1 VLETIGWRHGPIR
14 INFDGY
20 THLAENNSTCCVGAR
35 PVKTSDNAASITAAA
50 ASASYAETMSYDAL
64 NHLTNANWSPAPAQT
79 LPTITAVTFNYQYDA
94 TNRRISQ
101 MVTDTSWWNYPTTAG
116 SIGYTANHLNQY
128 TAVGSASPI
137 YDANGNL
144 TSDGADSYC
153 YDADSRLIE
162 ILSAGTCASPTTV
175 VASYAYDA
183 QGRRKS
189 KTVGSSTTI
198 YVADADNRE
207 VLEYAGSSGAVS
219 GWYAYAAGPNDVL
232 NRMDVAGS
240 GRQTLIPDIQ
250 GSIVAS
256 VDASTGALTKTGYQP
271 FGENPSL
278 SSGSFQY
285 TAARF
290 DPESSFYYMRT
301 RMYRIDWGRFTQPDV
316 IGYAGGNNLYAYVQ
330 NDPLNNTD
338 PSGNCP
344 ACWGAAIG
352 FGADLGAQLLFTGT
366 YDWRQGLAAT
376 AAGALTGGVSAFV
389 GRTVATVGGRV
400 IANSVVGAAVGGTQ
414 AEGLNLAIG
423 QQNNVGGAAIL
434 GGLGGGAGSYV
445 ADKLIAGAQ
454 AAAQADFQA
463 LSTADKLT
471 AIGMAQTNPGL
482 NVGAA
487 RASIVAGANAAGTAL
502 GDAVGDLPSDLIPSL
517 IPSANAAPNS
527 TTRSTGK

>member
-1 VLETIGWRHGPIR
+1 MLETIGWRHGPIR

-64 NHLTNANWSPAPAQT
+64 NHLTNANWSPTPAQT

-101 MVTDTSWWNYPTTAG
+101 MVTDKSWWNHPTTAG
-116 SIGYTANHLNQY
+116 SISYTANHLNQY
-128 TAVGSASPI
+128 TAVGSASPT

-290 DPESSFYYMRT
+290 DRERSFYYMR
-301 RMYRIDWGRFTQPDV
+301 
-316 IGYAGGNNLYAYVQ
+316 AL
-330 NDPLNNTD
+330 
-338 PSGNCP
+338 
-344 ACWGAAIG
+344 ACIEP
-352 FGADLGAQLLFTGT
+352 
-366 YDWRQGLAAT
+366 
-376 AAGALTGGVSAFV
+376 TGG
-389 GRTVATVGGRV
+389 
-400 IANSVVGAAVGGTQ
+400 
-414 AEGLNLAIG
+414 
-423 QQNNVGGAAIL
+423 
-434 GGLGGGAGSYV
+434 GSRRP
-445 ADKLIAGAQ
+445 
-454 AAAQADFQA
+454 
-463 LSTADKLT
+463 T
-471 AIGMAQTNPGL
+471 
-482 NVGAA
+482 
-487 RASIVAGANAAGTAL
+487 
-502 GDAVGDLPSDLIPSL
+502 
-517 IPSANAAPNS
+517 
-527 TTRSTGK
+527 

>member
-1 VLETIGWRHGPIR
+1 MLETIGWRHGPIR

-64 NHLTNANWSPAPAQT
+64 NHLTNANWSPTPAQT

-116 SIGYTANHLNQY
+116 SIVYTANHLNQY

-290 DPESSFYYMRT
+290 DPESSFYCMRT
-301 RMYRIDWGRFTQPDV
+301 RMYRI
-316 IGYAGGNNLYAYVQ
+316 
-330 NDPLNNTD
+330 
-338 PSGNCP
+338 
-344 ACWGAAIG
+344 
-352 FGADLGAQLLFTGT
+352 
-366 YDWRQGLAAT
+366 
-376 AAGALTGGVSAFV
+376 
-389 GRTVATVGGRV
+389 
-400 IANSVVGAAVGGTQ
+400 
-414 AEGLNLAIG
+414 
-423 QQNNVGGAAIL
+423 
-434 GGLGGGAGSYV
+434 
-445 ADKLIAGAQ
+445 
-454 AAAQADFQA
+454 
-463 LSTADKLT
+463 
-471 AIGMAQTNPGL
+471 
-482 NVGAA
+482 
-487 RASIVAGANAAGTAL
+487 
-502 GDAVGDLPSDLIPSL
+502 
-517 IPSANAAPNS
+517 
-527 TTRSTGK
+527 